1 MSAYVVED
9 EVINRIVSY
18 LSHARGLEW
27 TRREISEK
35 LGVDLTT
42 HAGQEE
48 LARAMFTL
56 NCNAVEQRYGDGEA
70 SSFRALDFQ
79 YKRDLHANNMQ
90 AYKSLGTWR
99 YQCNEGDVPDT
110 SVLFRVMTEVYADLA
125 HKIVRGLKEYE
136 RING

>member
-1 MSAYVVED
+1 MSAYVVQD
-9 EVINRIVSY
+9 EVINRVVSY
-18 LSHARGLEW
+18 LSHAHSLDW
-27 TRREISEK
+27 IRREISEK
-35 LGVDLTT
+35 LGVDITT

-48 LARAMFTL
+48 LARAMFAL

-99 YQCNEGDVPDT
+99 YQCGEGDVPDT
-110 SVLFRVMTEVYADLA
+110 SVLFQVMTEVYADLA
-125 HKIVRGLKEYE
+125 HMIVRGMKEYE